1 MCGIVGAVAQR
12 NVLPILLDG
21 LRRLEYRGYDSVGIA
36 VVDAGKQISRIRS
49 VGKIIELEKALD
61 ENPETRG
68 ITGIAHTRWAT
79 HGPPTK
85 SNAHPHMSGPGL
97 ALVCNGII
105 ENHEDLRLAQ
115 KTRGFKFQSDT
126 DTEVIVNEVYQHLNN
141 GADLLE
147 AVQATI
153 KVLEGAFA
161 IGVICSDEP
170 HRLVGARRGSPLVV
184 GIGEG
189 EAFLASD
196 MSALISVTR
205 DFYILDDGDVVDI
218 NNANICIMDSLGQIQ
233 QREIKTSKLTA
244 ESVELGEHR
253 HFMLKEI
260 HEQST
265 AIANTLE
272 GRISGKSLLE
282 ESFGTEANRI
292 FDATLSVQII
302 ACGTSYHAGLVAK
315 YWFEELGVPCQ
326 VEIASEFRSRVH
338 AVPDKCLVVTLSQSG
353 ETIDTLSALSEAKK
367 IGFANSLT
375 ICNAPESSLVRESD
389 LVMMTHAG
397 PEIGVASTKAFTTQ
411 LVALRLLAIA
421 LGRRRHLSSEHE
433 AKLVAE
439 LRELPAKVEEAIK
452 LEPIIKEIA
461 EQFADKHH
469 ALFLGRGTH
478 YPIASEGALK
488 LKEISYIHAEAYP
501 AGELKHGP
509 LALIDSEMPV
519 ISVAPNDRLLDKLKA
534 NIEEVRARGGKLIVF
549 ADVETEMSD
558 QQNLQVINVASV
570 DSSIA
575 PIIFTIPLQLLSYHV
590 ALIKGTDVDK
600 PRNLAKSVTV
610 E

>member
-478 YPIASEGALK
+478 YPIALEGALK